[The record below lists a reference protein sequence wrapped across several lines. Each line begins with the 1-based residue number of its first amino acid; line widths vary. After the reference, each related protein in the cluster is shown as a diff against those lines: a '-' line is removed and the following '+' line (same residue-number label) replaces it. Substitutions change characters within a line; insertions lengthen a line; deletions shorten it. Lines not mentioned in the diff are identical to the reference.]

1 MSQNCYVCGGNDFSF
16 HEVLWPD
23 LIQDWQLSPAEAEYI
38 NFQQGYSCN
47 ACGNNIRS
55 IALAKAILSNYPEPG
70 TLVQFVTSDAAKQ
83 LSVLEI
89 NEAGGLTP
97 ILQKLP
103 NHILIRFPE
112 YDMTRLSYA
121 PGMFD
126 LVIHSDTLEH
136 VPDPV
141 AGLAECRRVMSVT
154 GRCLFT
160 VPAIIGR
167 LTRFRKGMKMSYHG
181 CAGKEA
187 DDFLVHTEFG
197 ADVWKFAL
205 EAGFSKVTL
214 HCLQYP
220 SGLAIEAGL

>member
-1 MSQNCYVCGGNDFSF
+1 MSLSCYVCGGEDFSL
-16 HEVLWPD
+16 HEVLWPE
-23 LIQDWQLSPAEAEYI
+23 LIQEWQLSPAEAEYV
-38 NFQQGYSCN
+38 NYQQGYSCN

-55 IALAKAILSNYPEPG
+55 IALAKAILSNYSETG
-70 TLVQFVTSDAAKQ
+70 TLVQFVASDAAKQ

-103 NHILIRFPE
+103 NHRLISFPE

-121 PGMFD
+121 SGMFD
-126 LVIHSDTLEH
+126 LVLHSDTLEH

-141 AGLAECRRVMSVT
+141 AGLAECKRVLSLT

-167 LTRFRKGMKMSYHG
+167 LTRFRKGLKKSYHG
-181 CAGKEA
+181 SAGKNF
-187 DDFLVHTEFG
+187 DDFLVNTEFG
-197 ADVWKFAL
+197 ADVWKFVL
-205 EAGFSKVTL
+205 EAGFSKVTI

-220 SGLAIEAGL
+220 SGLAMEARL